1 MKHLLTIC
9 LAMPL
14 FTEPVR
20 AAACLPVE
28 GEHIFGKDI
37 AAASAPFAAL
47 DPAAEIGFS
56 PRPGVVRV
64 FQPAELATLARKFD
78 IELKTRLESV
88 CFVRPANA
96 AAAQKTVAAKMDV
109 LRGERVAVEVASGA
123 ALLRFLGD
131 AETSG
136 HVGDSVLVRNPENGK
151 LFQAKVEGT
160 GKVLV
165 QR

>member
-1 MKHLLTIC
+1 MKHLLILC
-9 LAMPL
+9 LALPF

-20 AAACLPVE
+20 AACLPVE
-28 GEHIFGKDI
+28 AERILGKDI
-37 AAASAPFAAL
+37 AAANQEFGAL
-47 DPAAEIGFS
+47 DPAAEIGFA
-56 PRPGVVRV
+56 PRPGVTRV
-64 FQPAELATLARKFD
+64 FQPSELATLARKFD
-78 IELKTRLESV
+78 IELKARLQSM
-88 CFVRPANA
+88 CFVRPATA
-96 AAAQKTVAAKMDV
+96 PAPPKPVAAKMDV
-109 LRGERVAVEVASGA
+109 SRGEQVAVEVASGA

>member
-9 LAMPL
+9 LTMPL
-14 FTEPVR
+14 LTQPVR
-20 AAACLPVE
+20 AACLPVE
-28 GEHIFGKDI
+28 GERILGKDI
-37 AAASAPFAAL
+37 AAANQEFRAL
-47 DPAAEIGFS
+47 DPAAEIGFA
-56 PRPGVVRV
+56 PRPGVTRI
-64 FQPAELATLARKFD
+64 FQRAELATLARKFD

-96 AAAQKTVAAKMDV
+96 AAAQKPVAVKMDV
-109 LRGERVAVEVASGA
+109 LRGEQVAVEVTSGA
-123 ALLRFLGD
+123 ALLKFVGD

-151 LFQAKVEGT
+151 RFEAKVEGT